1 MNAKKRMIYAIKGLL
16 DKYPIQK
23 ITTDMIV
30 KESDLSKTTFY
41 RYFQDKYMLM
51 KEYYFYVVD
60 NILSKK
66 GTTFEEIYINLMEFI
81 KANKEYFTELTKQPG
96 QENFITTF
104 YESSYFHANR
114 IMENNKKEPL
124 TSDEQLQL
132 SLFIYGCAHL
142 TEEWIKSNFKE
153 TPQSIVTTIRKCVP
167 NELDTY
173 L

>member
-66 GTTFEEIYINLMEFI
+66 GTTFERL
-81 KANKEYFTELTKQPG
+81 
-96 QENFITTF
+96 
-104 YESSYFHANR
+104 
-114 IMENNKKEPL
+114 
-124 TSDEQLQL
+124 
-132 SLFIYGCAHL
+132 
-142 TEEWIKSNFKE
+142 
-153 TPQSIVTTIRKCVP
+153 
-167 NELDTY
+167 
-173 L
+173 